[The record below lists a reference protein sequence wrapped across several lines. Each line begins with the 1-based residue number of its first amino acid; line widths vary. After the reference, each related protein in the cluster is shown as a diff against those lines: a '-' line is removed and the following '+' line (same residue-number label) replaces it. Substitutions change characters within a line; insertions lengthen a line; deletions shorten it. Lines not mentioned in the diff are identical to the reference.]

1 MALHLPDRRLRLAYF
16 GTPELARVILAA
28 ILEADQDDVALVVC
42 QPDKPKGRGNKVEA
56 PPTKE
61 LALARGIP
69 VLQPT
74 KMKDGVLTAAIKE
87 AKIDLAI
94 VAAFGRIL
102 PQDLLDAPTFGC
114 WNVHASILPRHR
126 GASPIQQ
133 CLLDGDE
140 KTGVTLMQMTLGL
153 DEGPMLLVQEIDIAR
168 DETTTSLSAKLATL
182 GATVALR
189 GIHAAKHEGLEVR
202 PQDNA
207 PATFA
212 PIIEKSAGRIELSR
226 PAEVL
231 DRQIR
236 ALNPWPS
243 TWIELSEGSEP
254 LKVISAVPR
263 PDISGTPGQV
273 LDTKNTLLIATGAGA
288 LEVREVQP
296 PGKRPMPVADYLRGA
311 GRSLAI
317 GTLLPHR

>member
-61 LALARGIP
+61 LALPRGIP

-153 DEGPMLLVQEIDIAR
+153 DEGPMLLVQEIAIAR
-168 DETTTSLSAKLATL
+168 DETTPSLSAKLATL

-207 PATFA
+207 HASFA

>member
-1 MALHLPDRRLRLAYF
+1 MLLTLPDRRLRLAYF
-16 GTPELARVILAA
+16 GTPELARTILSA
-28 ILEADQDDVALVVC
+28 ILEADEDDVVLVVC

-102 PQDLLDAPTFGC
+102 PQDLLDAPTYGC
-114 WNVHASILPRHR
+114 WNVHASLLPRHR

-153 DEGPMLLVQEIDIAR
+153 DEGPMILVDEIEVAR
-168 DETTTSLSAKLATL
+168 HETTTSLSEKLARC
-182 GATVALR
+182 GASVALR
-189 GIHAAKHEGLEVR
+189 GIHAAKHGGLEPV

-207 PATFA
+207 RASFA
-212 PIIEKSAGRIELSR
+212 PLIEKSAGRIELTR

-231 DRQIR
+231 ERQIR

-254 LKVISAVPR
+254 LKVISAVAR
-263 PDISGTPGQV
+263 PEISGTPGQV
-273 LDTKNTLLIATGAGA
+273 LDTKNTLLIATGSGA

-296 PGKRPMPVADYLRGA
+296 PGKKPMPVADYLRGG

>member
-207 PATFA
+207 HASFA

-263 PDISGTPGQV
+263 ADISGTPGRV

>member
-1 MALHLPDRRLRLAYF
+1 
-16 GTPELARVILAA
+16 LAA

-61 LALARGIP
+61 LALPRGIP

-153 DEGPMLLVQEIDIAR
+153 DEGPMLLVQEIAIAR
-168 DETTTSLSAKLATL
+168 DETTPSLSAKLATL

-207 PATFA
+207 HASFA

>member
-1 MALHLPDRRLRLAYF
+1 MQLPDRRLRLAYF
-16 GTPELARVILAA
+16 GTPELARTILAA
-28 ILEADQDDVALVVC
+28 ILEADEDDVVLVVC

-61 LALARGIP
+61 LALSRGIP

-102 PQDLLDAPTFGC
+102 PQDLLDAPTYG
-114 WNVHASILPRHR
+114 LERPRLDGPAAPPR
-126 GASPIQQ
+126 GLADQQ

-153 DEGPMLLVQEIDIAR
+153 DEGPMILVDEIEVAR
-168 DETTTSLSAKLATL
+168 HETTTSLSGKLAL
-182 GATVALR
+182 CGASVALR
-189 GIHAAKHEGLEVR
+189 GIRAAKHGGLEPR

-207 PATFA
+207 RASFA
-212 PIIEKSAGRIELSR
+212 PLIEKSAGRIELTR

-231 DRQIR
+231 ERQIR

-254 LKVISAVPR
+254 LKTDFCGRAAR
-263 PDISGTPGQV
+263 DFRDTGT
-273 LDTKNTLLIATGAGA
+273 
-288 LEVREVQP
+288 
-296 PGKRPMPVADYLRGA
+296 
-311 GRSLAI
+311 
-317 GTLLPHR
+317 GT

>member
-1 MALHLPDRRLRLAYF
+1 MTLQLPDRRLRLAYF

-61 LALARGIP
+61 LALSRGIP

-114 WNVHASILPRHR
+114 WNVHASLLPRHR

-153 DEGPMLLVQEIDIAR
+153 DEGPMLLAQEIPIAR
-168 DETTTSLSAKLATL
+168 EETTTSLSAKLATL

-189 GIHAAKHEGLEVR
+189 GIHAAKHEGLKVV

-207 PATFA
+207 RASFA
-212 PIIEKSAGRIELSR
+212 PIIEKSAGLIDLSR

-243 TWIELSEGSEP
+243 TWIVLSEGSEP
-254 LKVISAVPR
+254 LKVISAAPR
-263 PDISGTPGQV
+263 PEILGTPGQV

-311 GRSLAI
+311 GRSLTI
-317 GTLLPHR
+317 GTQLPHR

>member
-207 PATFA
+207 HASFA